1 MPVITMEAGKIN
13 KEQKEAL
20 IAGFTKTASDILQ
33 IPEQAFVVLL
43 KENDYDNIGNGGQM
57 LSKIL
62 AARNQ
67 AGK

>member
-1 MPVITMEAGKIN
+1 MPVITMEAGKVS

-20 IAGFTKTASDILQ
+20 IAGFTQTASDILN
-33 IPEQAFVVLL
+33 IPAPAFVVLI

-62 AARNQ
+62 AARGQ